1 MQWNKRKKC
10 IEINIYFD
18 LSVFGHD
25 YTRRA
30 SLMAQWLNNPPA
42 MQDTRVWFL
51 GWEDPLGNEM
61 ATHPSI
67 LAWRIPWI
75 EEPGGL
81 QSTGSQRVGHD
92 WATSLYY
99 HVMLKFIKKHLGG
112 SIINMFHFYKCN
124 GTFILSCIFQ
134 HLGKYSIWFSRM
146 TDILSFNPIAWC
158 QYFHC
163 IFDKK
168 GKILP

>member
-1 MQWNKRKKC
+1 MEK
-10 IEINIYFD
+10 
-18 LSVFGHD
+18 
-25 YTRRA
+25 
-30 SLMAQWLNNPPA
+30 
-42 MQDTRVWFL
+42 
-51 GWEDPLGNEM
+51 EM

-67 LAWRIPWI
+67 LAWRIPRI

-146 TDILSFNPIAWC
+146 TDVLSFNPIAWC

-168 GKILP
+168 GKILPKEVSNNSELRGFVTEWPGQVALPSFPSAKPVTS